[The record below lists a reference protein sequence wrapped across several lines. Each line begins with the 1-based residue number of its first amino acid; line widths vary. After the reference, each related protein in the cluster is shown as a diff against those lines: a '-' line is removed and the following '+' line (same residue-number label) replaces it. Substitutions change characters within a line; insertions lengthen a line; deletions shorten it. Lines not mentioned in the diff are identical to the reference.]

1 MPNYHRWI
9 DRMQVIERQIRPSSV
24 YLLLLLL
31 IAFTLGALIYDV
43 AKARYLPK
51 VEAKV
56 DNSERYVQELQQQ
69 AQTLA
74 ARNIE
79 LALEREANRDMQAMF
94 VEQNV
99 KQKELER
106 ELAFY
111 RSVMAP
117 ENNADGVAIN
127 TLELEPSLEPR
138 QYRVKLVLTQLEK
151 RKRSL
156 AGRSEI
162 TLVGLQDGKTVSLKL
177 SELSDASF
185 KFKFR
190 YFQVLEGEFTLPEG
204 FSLSRVKAKVIV
216 PTSRWTK
223 GSQTEQEYSAQD
235 LLVDE
240 KEQGILLEQN
250 TQVLDNSAQQTE
262 VRGNND

>member
-1 MPNYHRWI
+1 MSNYHRWV
-9 DRMQVIERQIRPSSV
+9 DRMQVVERQIRPSSV
-24 YLLLLLL
+24 YLLFLVLV
-31 IAFTLGALIYDV
+31 AFVLGGLSYDF
-43 AKARYLPK
+43 AKQHYLPK
-51 VEAKV
+51 AAVKV
-56 DNSERYVQELQQQ
+56 DKSEQYIAQLQEQ

-79 LALEREANRDMQAMF
+79 LAVEREANDNMQAMF
-94 VEQNV
+94 VEQNA
-99 KQKELER
+99 KNNELAR

-117 ENNADGVAIN
+117 ENSADGVAIN
-127 TLELEPSLEPR
+127 GLELTPSIEPR
-138 QYRVKLVLTQLEK
+138 QYRIKLVLTQLEK

-156 AGRSEI
+156 AGRGEI
-162 TLVGLQDGKTVSLKL
+162 TLVGLQDGKTVNLKL
-177 SELSDASF
+177 ADLTDDSF

-190 YFQVLEGEFTLPEG
+190 YFQILDGEFTLPEG

-216 PTSRWTK
+216 PASRWTK

-250 TQVLDNSAQQTE
+250 GQVLDNSAQQTD
-262 VRGNND
+262 VRGSND

>member
-9 DRMQVIERQIRPSSV
+9 DRMQVVERQIRPSSV
-24 YLLLLLL
+24 YLLLLVI
-31 IAFTLGALIYDV
+31 IAFVLGALCYDY
-43 AKARYLPK
+43 AKLHYLPK
-51 VEAKV
+51 AAVKV
-56 DNSERYVQELQQQ
+56 DNSAEYVKQLHTQ

-79 LALEREANRDMQAMF
+79 LAVEREANDNMQLMF
-94 VEQNV
+94 GEQSA

-117 ENNADGVAIN
+117 ENSADGVAIN
-127 TLELEPSLEPR
+127 GLELTPSIEPR
-138 QYRVKLVLTQLEK
+138 QYRIKLVLTQLEK

-156 AGRSEI
+156 SGRSEI
-162 TLVGLQDGKTVSLKL
+162 TLEGLQQGKTVSLKL
-177 SELSDASF
+177 SDLTEDSF
-185 KFKFR
+185 KFQFR
-190 YFQVLEGEFTLPEG
+190 YFQILEGEFTLPDG

-216 PTSRWTK
+216 PASRWTK

-250 TQVLDNSAQQTE
+250 TQVLDNSAQQTD
-262 VRGNND
+262 VRGSND

>member
-1 MPNYHRWI
+1 MPNYHRWA
-9 DRMQVIERQIRPSSV
+9 DRLQVIERQIRPSSV
-24 YLLLLLL
+24 YLLLLL
-31 IAFTLGALIYDV
+31 IVAFALGALIYDV

-56 DNSERYVQELQQQ
+56 DNSERYVQELHQQ

-79 LALEREANRDMQAMF
+79 LALEREANSDMQAMF
-94 VEQNV
+94 VEQNA

-117 ENNADGVAIN
+117 ENIADGVAIN
-127 TLELEPSLEPR
+127 GLELEPSLEPR
-138 QYRVKLVLTQLEK
+138 QYRIKLVLTQLEK

-162 TLVGLQDGKTVSLKL
+162 TFVGLQDGKTVSLKL
-177 SELSDASF
+177 SDLTDASF

-262 VRGNND
+262 VRGSND

>member
-1 MPNYHRWI
+1 MPNYHRWL
-9 DRMQVIERQIRPSSV
+9 DRLQVIERQIRPSSV

-31 IAFTLGALIYDV
+31 VSFALGALSYDV
-43 AKARYLPK
+43 AKLHYQPK
-51 VEAKV
+51 AEVKADKS
-56 DNSERYVQELQQQ
+56 DQYILQLQQQ

-79 LALEREANRDMQAMF
+79 LALEREANNNMQAMF

-99 KQKELER
+99 KQNELER

-117 ENNADGVAIN
+117 ENIADGVAIN
-127 TLELEPSLEPR
+127 ALEIEPSLEPR
-138 QYRVKLVLTQLEK
+138 QYRIKLVLTQLEK

-156 AGRSEI
+156 SGRSEV
-162 TLVGLQDGKTVSLKL
+162 TLIGLQDGKTLTLKL
-177 SELSDASF
+177 SDLTDASF

-216 PTSRWTK
+216 PASRWTK
-223 GSQTEQEYSAQD
+223 GSQTEQEYNAQD

-240 KEQGILLEQN
+240 KEQGIILEQN
-250 TQVLDNSAQQTE
+250 GQVLDNSAQQTDL
-262 VRGNND
+262 RGSND

>member
-1 MPNYHRWI
+1 MSNYHRWV
-9 DRMQVIERQIRPSSV
+9 DRLQVIERQIRPSSG
-24 YLLLLLL
+24 YLLLLV
-31 IAFTLGALIYDV
+31 IVAFVLGALSYDV
-43 AKARYLPK
+43 AKQHYLPK
-51 VEAKV
+51 VEVQIDKSAQ
-56 DNSERYVQELQQQ
+56 YVQELQQQ

-79 LALEREANRDMQAMF
+79 LALEREANKNMQAMF
-94 VEQNV
+94 VEQNA
-99 KQKELER
+99 KQNELER

-127 TLELEPSLEPR
+127 GLELEESLEPR
-138 QYRVKLVLTQLEK
+138 QYRIKLVLTQLEK

-156 AGRSEI
+156 SGRSEI

-177 SELSDASF
+177 ADLTDDSF

-190 YFQVLEGEFTLPEG
+190 YFQVLDGEFTLPEG
-204 FSLSRVKAKVIV
+204 FSLSRVKAKVVV
-216 PTSRWTK
+216 PASRWTK

-250 TQVLDNSAQQTE
+250 TQVLDNSAQQTD
-262 VRGNND
+262 VRGSND